1 MVEEIL
7 LSIIIP
13 VYNSEKYLEAC
24 LYSLISQI
32 TENIEIIIIN
42 DGSTDNSKQIIEKY
56 VSKNILYFEQSNK
69 GVSAA
74 RNYGIQMARGKYIY
88 FCDSDDIVDCNLI
101 ELFNELKNIEFD
113 ICGFKYNTFINK
125 YESASFS
132 KKYKFVNKV
141 DFIKK
146 VITDYHTLGYLWN
159 KIFKLSIIKNNQI
172 RFDETIRVREDELF
186 VLQYAKYVDTIILT
200 DNVLYHYRNNPNSVI
215 NEDNRMKHISS
226 LKASE
231 HILKL
236 LLDFNLK
243 DEAYLVWNN
252 LINSYFSYAIHCH
265 KELKFDGL
273 CDLDN
278 RYRSIKNYY
287 KTKSFKT
294 RIKELMYCMII
305 KISKL
310 KHNIGGGI
318 KQQVFVSITHSRI
331 SLLMEEC

>member
-1 MVEEIL
+1 MDKEIL

-13 VYNSEKYLEAC
+13 VYNTEKYIEEC
-24 LYSLISQI
+24 LNSLISQI
-32 TENIEIIIIN
+32 TEDIEIIIIN
-42 DGSTDNSKQIIEKY
+42 DGSTDNSKHIIEKC
-56 VSKNILYFEQSNK
+56 VSKNILHFEQSNK

-88 FCDSDDIVDCNLI
+88 FCDSDDIVDCNFINQL
-101 ELFNELKNIEFD
+101 NELKNIEFD

-125 YESASFS
+125 YENTNFS
-132 KKYKFVNKV
+132 KEFKFVNKV
-141 DFIKK
+141 DFVKK
-146 VITDYHTLGYLWN
+146 VISDNDTLGYLWN

-186 VLQYAKYVDTIILT
+186 VLQYAKYADTIILT

-215 NEDNRMKHISS
+215 NEDNGMKHISS
-226 LKASE
+226 LKALE
-231 HILKL
+231 HILEL
-236 LLDFNLK
+236 LLNFNLK
-243 DEAYLVWNN
+243 DEAYIVWNN

-273 CDLDN
+273 CNLDS
-278 RYRSIKNYY
+278 RYRNVKNYY
-287 KTKSFKT
+287 NIKGFKTK
-294 RIKELMYCMII
+294 IKELMYSMII

>member
-1 MVEEIL
+1 MDKEIL

-13 VYNSEKYLEAC
+13 VYNGEKYLEDC
-24 LYSLISQI
+24 LNSLIFQI
-32 TENIEIIIIN
+32 IDNIEIIIIN
-42 DGSTDNSKQIIEKY
+42 DGSTDNSKQIIEKH
-56 VSKNILYFEQSNK
+56 VSKNVFHFEQSNK
-69 GVSAA
+69 GVSVA

-88 FCDSDDIVDCNLI
+88 FCDSDDIVDCNFIKQL
-101 ELFNELKNIEFD
+101 NELKNIEFD
-113 ICGFKYNTFINK
+113 VCGFKYNTFINK
-125 YESASFS
+125 YENTNFS
-132 KKYKFVNKV
+132 KEYKFVNKV

-146 VITDYHTLGYLWN
+146 VITDYDTLGYLWN

-186 VLQYAKYVDTIILT
+186 VLQYAKYADTIILT

-215 NEDNRMKHISS
+215 NEDSRMKHISS

-231 HILKL
+231 HILEL

-243 DEAYLVWNN
+243 DKAYIVWNN
-252 LINSYFSYAIHCH
+252 LINSYFSYAIHCY

-278 RYRSIKNYY
+278 RYQSVKNYY
-287 KTKSFKT
+287 KIKGFKT
-294 RIKELMYCMII
+294 RIKELMYSMII
-305 KISKL
+305 QISKL